1 VQAKEGDSQGECWAS
16 PWVTL
21 PLACSSDDSK
31 SSSPEPVTHLKW
43 DDPYYDIARHQI
55 VEVAGK
61 HALCRTSFLIVCAPG
76 VEKPLM
82 PPRKNMFC
90 SLWSALVHTY
100 LPLLSVGRFRLACTC
115 HCFLDLQTHCLP
127 LQP

>member
-1 VQAKEGDSQGECWAS
+1 MQAKEGDSQGECWAS

-55 VEVAGK
+55 LEVVGDDKYGRKIIVFSA
-61 HALCRTSFLIVCAPG
+61 CR
-76 VEKPLM
+76 M
-82 PPRKNMFC
+82 PP
-90 SLWSALVHTY
+90 
-100 LPLLSVGRFRLACTC
+100 
-115 HCFLDLQTHCLP
+115 
-127 LQP
+127 

>member
-1 VQAKEGDSQGECWAS
+1 MGGGGQAKEGESQGECWVS

-61 HALCRTSFLIVCAPG
+61 CCTSFLIVYARG

-82 PPRKNMFC
+82 SPGKDTFC
-90 SLWSALVHTY
+90 SLWSALKHTY
-100 LPLLSVGRFRLACTC
+100 LPLLIMAWF
-115 HCFLDLQTHCLP
+115 
-127 LQP
+127 